1 MGYSRRLN
9 LLSILEKTVFK
20 ASAVSLSELVASPSS
35 VNIIFVLGGV
45 LLKRNGLAVLQNFFV
60 SVMLFSKH
68 ALNIPLLKL
77 L

>member
-1 MGYSRRLN
+1 MGYSRRLK

-20 ASAVSLSELVASPSS
+20 ASAVSLSEPVASPSS

>member
-1 MGYSRRLN
+1 MGYSRRLK

-60 SVMLFSKH
+60 SVMLFF
-68 ALNIPLLKL
+68 
-77 L
+77 

>member
-1 MGYSRRLN
+1 MGYSRRLK

-20 ASAVSLSELVASPSS
+20 ASALSLSELVASPSS

>member
-1 MGYSRRLN
+1 MGYSRRLK

-20 ASAVSLSELVASPSS
+20 ASAVSLSELVASPLS

>member
-1 MGYSRRLN
+1 MGYSRRLK

>member
-1 MGYSRRLN
+1 MGYSRRLK

-68 ALNIPLLKL
+68 ALSIPLLKL

>member
-1 MGYSRRLN
+1 MGYSRRLK
-9 LLSILEKTVFK
+9 LLSILEKTIFK

>member
-1 MGYSRRLN
+1 MGYSRRLK
-9 LLSILEKTVFK
+9 LLSILEKIVFK

>member
-1 MGYSRRLN
+1 MGYSRRLK

-60 SVMLFSKH
+60 SVILFSKH